1 MDFNLPPVSGIDP
14 TAHTPRSP
22 GSARS
27 GGFDA
32 KLKAASVTVETI
44 PASPPPDLL
53 EEMQEAARV
62 ADKLRSMQRELH
74 FEPQPN
80 GRVIVQVRDLD
91 GNVIR
96 TIPPSQA
103 LDIAA
108 GAPLEP
114 R

>member
-1 MDFNLPPVSGIDP
+1 MDFNLPPLSGIDP
-14 TAHTPRSP
+14 TAKSP
-22 GSARS
+22 GSPSNVKGA
-27 GGFDA
+27 GFHA
-32 KLKAASVTVETI
+32 ALKAASVTVETI

-53 EEMQEAARV
+53 QQMEDAAKV

-80 GRVIVQVRDLD
+80 GRVIVQVRDLE

-108 GAPLEP
+108 GGPLD
-114 R
+114 